1 MKNLIIFLL
10 FLLSSCSI
18 FPKEAPTIYV
28 SNLSPNIIKNIS
40 IKFPKKTLNLPQLNP
55 GLTQG
60 GSFIINDSKDFF
72 GIVKVE
78 WNNLYSENII
88 RNFNLKENDLP
99 SFFNP
104 KDFGYVQIYIK
115 DYDIQIIT
123 YDTPDSGNKT
133 AQMDIILKDLNVY
146 YNVEKK
152 SPVRG
157 SLLSIDYIPR

>member
-1 MKNLIIFLL
+1 MKNLIIFLF

-60 GSFIINDSKDFF
+60 GSFIINDSEDFF
-72 GIVKVE
+72 GTVKVG

-88 RNFNLKENDLP
+88 RNFNLKKNDLP

-104 KDFGYVQIYIK
+104 KDFSYVQIYIK
-115 DYDIQIIT
+115 DYDIEIIT
-123 YDTPDSGNKT
+123 YDTVDSGNKT

-152 SPVRG
+152 SPARG

>member
-1 MKNLIIFLL
+1 MKNLIIFLF

-18 FPKEAPTIYV
+18 FPKEGPTIYV

-60 GSFIINDSKDFF
+60 GSFIINDPEDFF
-72 GIVKVE
+72 GTVKVG
-78 WNNLYSENII
+78 WNNLYNENII

-123 YDTPDSGNKT
+123 YDTTDSGNKT
-133 AQMDIILKDLNVY
+133 AQMDIILRDLNAL

-152 SPVRG
+152 SPIRG
-157 SLLSIDYIPR
+157 SLLSIDYVPR

>member
-60 GSFIINDSKDFF
+60 GSFIIKDSKDFF
-72 GIVKVE
+72 GTVKVE
-78 WNNLYSENII
+78 WNNLYNENII

>member
-1 MKNLIIFLL
+1 MKNLVILIFLSL
-10 FLLSSCSI
+10 FSCSN
-18 FPKEAPTIYV
+18 FPREGPTIYV
-28 SNLSPNIIKNIS
+28 SNLSSNIVKNIS

-60 GSFIINDSKDFF
+60 GSFIINDPEDFF
-72 GIVKVE
+72 GPVKVG
-78 WNNLYSENII
+78 WNTLYNENII

-123 YDTPDSGNKT
+123 YDTKDSGNKT

-152 SPVRG
+152 SPIRG
-157 SLLSIDYIPR
+157 SLLSVDYIAR

>member
-78 WNNLYSENII
+78 WNNLYNENII

-123 YDTPDSGNKT
+123 YDTIDSANKT

-152 SPVRG
+152 SPIRG
-157 SLLSIDYIPR
+157 SLMSIDYTPR